1 MGQVAGHN
9 FVAITDPG
17 TGLERLAKEKGYR
30 KVFSSPHDIGG
41 RYSAL
46 TYFGLVPA
54 ALIGVDVAKLL
65 EQAMRM
71 THSSAAYI
79 RTEQNAGVSLGAAL
93 GTLYQA
99 GRDKVTFI
107 VSPPIAGFGLW
118 VEQLIAESTG
128 KQGKGLVPVCDEPA
142 GAASVYGKDRIFV
155 YLRLTGEPDPVQD
168 AEVEAL
174 SQSGAPVITIAVA
187 DKLDLGE
194 EFLRWEIA
202 TATVGA
208 LIGIDAFDQPNVQE
222 SKDNTG
228 RLLKEFSASHQL
240 PQPAPAA
247 KQGILSLYCPDSL
260 KGKLGGSGIEEMLR
274 GFFKLA
280 KMGDYFA
287 IMAYV
292 APSMAIESE
301 IAKIRI
307 AVRDH
312 LKVATT
318 FGYGPR
324 FLHSTGQL
332 HKGGPN
338 TGLFLQITQDHGD
351 NPAVPGAGYGF
362 ATLNEAQYLGD
373 FTALQNHDRRVIRIH
388 LAGDPNSAL
397 SLIRSEIVSALE

>member
-1 MGQVAGHN
+1 
-9 FVAITDPG
+9 
-17 TGLERLAKEKGYR
+17 LAREKGYR
-30 KVFSSPHDIGG
+30 KIFSSPHDIGG

-65 EQAMRM
+65 EQAIRM

-79 RTEQNAGVSLGAAL
+79 RSEQNAGVSLGAAL
-93 GTLYQA
+93 GTLYKE

-107 VSPPIAGFGLW
+107 VSPPIAAFGLW

-128 KQGKGLVPVCDEPA
+128 KQGKGLVPVCDEPV
-142 GAASVYGKDRIFV
+142 GAPGVYGKDRIFV
-155 YLRLTGEPDPVQD
+155 YLRLTTEPDPEQD
-168 AEVEAL
+168 TAVEAL
-174 SQSGAPVITIAVA
+174 AQSGAPVITIAMA
-187 DKLDLGE
+187 DKIDLGE

-202 TATVGA
+202 TATAGA

-228 RLLKEFSASHQL
+228 RLLKEFGASHKL
-240 PQPAPAA
+240 PQPEPAA
-247 KQGILSLYCPDSL
+247 KQGILSLYAPASL
-260 KGKLGGSGIEEMLR
+260 KGKLGGDGIEEMLKAY
-274 GFFKLA
+274 FKLA
-280 KMGDYFA
+280 KPGDYFA

-292 APSMAIESE
+292 APSATVESE

-312 LKVATT
+312 LKIATT

-338 TGLFLQITQDHGD
+338 TGLFLQITQDHDD
-351 NPAVPGAGYGF
+351 NPPIPGAAYGY

-388 LAGDPNSAL
+388 LAGDPSGAL
-397 SLIRSEIVSALE
+397 SLVRGEIVGALE